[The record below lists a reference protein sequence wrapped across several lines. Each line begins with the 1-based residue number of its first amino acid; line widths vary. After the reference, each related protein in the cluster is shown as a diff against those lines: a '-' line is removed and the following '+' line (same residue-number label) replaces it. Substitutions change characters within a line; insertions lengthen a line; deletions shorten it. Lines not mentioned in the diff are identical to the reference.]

1 MQDWTPGSVANLFA
15 ARLRGMSLRRVV
27 QAQVFGRCLIALLG
41 ILAATACGG
50 GSSASAPP
58 PAGVPAAPASA
69 DVQSTTA
76 TNGPASPMMRLLPEQ
91 AGGWTRTGAPQRYGP
106 DDLWEYI
113 DGGADQYVSY
123 GFQEVVAAKYSNAA
137 GATATVDIYQMDEP
151 AGAFG
156 VYAQEDNPKATP
168 VRLGVEG
175 QAGTDSVRFWSANYY
190 VKMVSTPPGK
200 SSKDASVA
208 LGASV
213 ASGLGDPGAPPRE
226 LSLFPAKGLVAG
238 SIRYIP
244 ANMLGQAG
252 FSRGFE
258 AKYAAT
264 PETSTLVIVPFQDP
278 DGARVALGKYQAFL
292 GQGGKPVSSASVPCD
307 GSVLAHEK
315 FSGLIFAARSGSWL
329 AISLGSPDERAARAL
344 LTEVCGSLA
353 RFSPVS
359 SRKVGVR

>member
-1 MQDWTPGSVANLFA
+1 
-15 ARLRGMSLRRVV
+15 
-27 QAQVFGRCLIALLG
+27 
-41 ILAATACGG
+41 
-50 GSSASAPP
+50 
-58 PAGVPAAPASA
+58 
-69 DVQSTTA
+69 
-76 TNGPASPMMRLLPEQ
+76 MMRLLPEK
-91 AGGWTRTGAPQRYGP
+91 AGDWTRTGAPQRYGP

-137 GATATVDIYQMDEP
+137 GATATVDIYQMEEP
-151 AGAFG
+151 VGAFG
-156 VYAQEDNPKATP
+156 IYAQEDNPKATP

-175 QAGTDSVRFWSANYY
+175 QAGADSVRFWSANYY

-200 SSKDASVA
+200 SPKDASVA
-208 LGASV
+208 LGATV
-213 ASGLGDPGAPPRE
+213 AGGLGDSGTPPRE

-264 PETSTLVIVPFQDP
+264 PETSTLVIVPFKDAE
-278 DGARVALGKYQAFL
+278 GARAALATYRAFL
-292 GQGGKPVSSASVPCD
+292 GQNGKPITSAPAPCD
-307 GSVLAHEK
+307 GSVLAHDR

-329 AISLGSPDERAARAL
+329 AISLGNPDERAARAL
-344 LTEVCGSLA
+344 LTDICGSLT
-353 RFSPVS
+353 RFSAAS
-359 SRKVGVR
+359 SRKAGLR